1 MRCDPAMCCEC
12 YPLGRRFACF
22 CLPRMTVTYFPQ
34 TSHHT
39 SLGGTRLV
47 PSGREAYNLDVRAQ
61 HSKSGNVNERKS
73 PLCPC
78 RREGTQAGVMRNWR
92 GSMLFFGFAARS
104 RSPQGVWTESLGEP
118 TIYLD
123 YARANV
129 ARQHFKSAARN
140 IRRAAAELSQRS
152 QGA

>member
-1 MRCDPAMCCEC
+1 
-12 YPLGRRFACF
+12 
-22 CLPRMTVTYFPQ
+22 
-34 TSHHT
+34 
-39 SLGGTRLV
+39 
-47 PSGREAYNLDVRAQ
+47 
-61 HSKSGNVNERKS
+61 
-73 PLCPC
+73 
-78 RREGTQAGVMRNWR
+78 MRNWR